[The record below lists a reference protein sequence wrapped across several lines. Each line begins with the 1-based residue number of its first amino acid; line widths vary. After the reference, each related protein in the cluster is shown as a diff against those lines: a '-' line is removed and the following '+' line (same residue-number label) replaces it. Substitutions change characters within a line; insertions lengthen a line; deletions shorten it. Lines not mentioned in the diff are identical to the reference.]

1 MKKIITSVGMI
12 VFVGALVVGGTGAF
26 FSDTET
32 STANVFT
39 AGAIDLKVDSES
51 HYNGNI
57 CKLDVN
63 DVNKNNSKTDYVWM
77 GTSTYPV
84 AGTTC
89 DGSWTQ
95 TDLGITNKFFNFGD
109 VKPGDFGENTISLHI
124 DSNPA
129 WVCADV
135 KITSNDDVSTVDPET
150 DAGDTPNGTSTFDG
164 ELAQNIEF
172 TAWLDNAST
181 SGAVAG
187 DNIHQAGEVL
197 YFTPGPASTVLAGGT
212 LTLADGGTGTP
223 LPGGSTSYVGLAW
236 CAGDMT
242 ATTGGGVP
250 TCNGAAMGN
259 IAQTDSMTAD
269 LTFRVEQS
277 RNNAAFRC
285 ISPNVI
291 D

>member
-1 MKKIITSVGMI
+1 MKKVITSIGMI

-39 AGAIDLKVDSES
+39 AGAIDLKVNSEQ
-51 HYNGNI
+51 HYNGNE
-57 CKLDVN
+57 CVDTDTTAGVN
-63 DVNKNNSKTDYVWM
+63 YKWVGNAP
-77 GTSTYPV
+77 YPV
-84 AGTTC
+84 AGTPC
-89 DGSWTQ
+89 DGTWTL
-95 TDLGITNKFFNFGD
+95 TDLGISHKFFNFSD

-135 KITSNDDVSTVDPET
+135 KITSNDDMSTVDPELT
-150 DAGDTPNGTSTFDG
+150 AGDATNTASVFDG

-172 TAWLDNAST
+172 TAWFDNAT
-181 SGAVAG
+181 TGVAVPG
-187 DNIHQAGEVL
+187 DNIHQPGEVL
-197 YFTPGPASTVLAGGT
+197 YFTPGPASAVLASST

-223 LPGGSTSYVGLAW
+223 FPGGSTSYVGLAW

-250 TCNGAAMGN
+250 TCNGATMGN

-285 ISPNVI
+285 SPPRVI
-291 D
+291 NGAG